1 VIRRA
6 VPGDAAA
13 IAAVHIGTWQA
24 AYEHL
29 IGAERLAGLDVE
41 RRRAFWERVLTDD
54 ASTGD
59 LFVAEDDVGV
69 VAFASSGPA
78 RDGSGDGELYAIYA
92 LPRAWGGGAGPA
104 LMEATLD
111 ALRVRSF
118 ATALLWVL
126 EDNPRAR
133 RFYERTG
140 WTLDTDESARKV
152 EELLGVEVT
161 EVRYRI
167 RL

>member
-1 VIRRA
+1 MIRRA
-6 VPGDAAA
+6 LPEDAAA

-24 AYEHL
+24 AYEHVL
-29 IGAERLAGLDVE
+29 GADRLAGLDVE
-41 RRRAFWERVLTDD
+41 RRRAFWARVLADD
-54 ASTGD
+54 DRTGD
-59 LFVAEDDVGV
+59 LFVTEDDAGV

-78 RDGSGDGELYAIYA
+78 QDGSGDGELYALYA
-92 LPRAWGGGAGPA
+92 LPRAWGGGAGSA
-104 LMEATLD
+104 LMDATLD
-111 ALRVRSF
+111 ALRAGGF
-118 ATALLWVL
+118 ATALLWVF

-140 WTLDTDESARKV
+140 WTLDTDASARKV
-152 EELLGVEVT
+152 EELLGVDVT